1 MRPYPEELH
10 RAIQAVM
17 MSHFA
22 QELTTPY
29 SQRELGIAMLL
40 FNIAQRDY
48 DTAVPDL
55 IHENTSLRTLL
66 HQAASALASIDSD
79 DARAAR
85 VSLDA
90 LPERTDSLR
99 LSALRAENDAL
110 REALSSLAPLI
121 EPAAD
126 DPELAALREVRTNV
140 YAHLKADAQRRA
152 VPMLG

>member
-1 MRPYPEELH
+1 MRPYPEELY
-10 RAIQAVM
+10 RAINLVL
-17 MSHFA
+17 A
-22 QELTTPY
+22 QHLMPELQTAF
-29 SQRELGIAMLL
+29 SQREAGIVMLL

-55 IHENTSLRTLL
+55 IDENAKLRALL
-66 HQAASALASIDSD
+66 EEVSGALASIDRD
-79 DARAAR
+79 EARTARA
-85 VSLDA
+85 SLDA
-90 LPERTDSLR
+90 LPARPDSLR

-110 REALSSLAPLI
+110 RGALSMLAPLI

-126 DPELAALREVRTNV
+126 DASLAPLRDVRAKV